1 MLNPSDQTDDGRDLT
16 SGRFKKGG
24 AGGPGRPPGSRN
36 MSTAML
42 REAFLNAFGNLGGEE
57 WLVAQAKKDPRTF
70 VRCVAKMLPR
80 EATIKTDGPSFKP
93 LWPDDIMTP
102 EQEAEAEAK
111 RAKCLELASQ
121 AAQQA
126 GFSAGLGGVAQF
138 LLMAGLAM
146 PKPPTYETGGGPA

>member
-1 MLNPSDQTDDGRDLT
+1 VSNLSDQAGEGRDIT

-42 REAFLNAFGNLGGEE
+42 REAFLNAFDNLGGEE
-57 WLVAQAKKDPRTF
+57 WLVAQARKDPRTF

-93 LWPDDIMTP
+93 LWPDNMTP
-102 EQEAEAEAK
+102 EQEAKAEAK
-111 RAKCLELASQ
+111 RAKCLELARQ
-121 AAQQA
+121 AAQAA
-126 GFSAGLGGVAQF
+126 GMGTGLGGVAQF

-146 PKPPTYETGGGPA
+146 PKPPTYLTGGGPA

>member
-1 MLNPSDQTDDGRDLT
+1 MSNPSDQAGEGRDIT
-16 SGRFKKGG
+16 SGRFQKGG
-24 AGGPGRPPGSRN
+24 AGGPGRPPGSHN

-42 REAFLNAFGNLGGEE
+42 REAFLNAFDNLGGEE
-57 WLVAQAKKDPRTF
+57 WLVAQARKDPRTF

-93 LWPDDIMTP
+93 LWPDNMTP
-102 EQEAEAEAK
+102 EEEAESEAK

-126 GFSAGLGGVAQF
+126 GFSAGMGGLAEF
-138 LLMAGLAM
+138 LLTVRLGM
-146 PKPPTYETGGGPA
+146 PKLPTYGTGGGPA

>member
-1 MLNPSDQTDDGRDLT
+1 
-16 SGRFKKGG
+16 
-24 AGGPGRPPGSRN
+24 

-42 REAFLNAFGNLGGEE
+42 REAFLNAFDNLGGEE
-57 WLVAQAKKDPRTF
+57 WLVAQARKDPRTF

-93 LWPDDIMTP
+93 LWPDNMTP
-102 EQEAEAEAK
+102 EEEAESEAK

-126 GFSAGLGGVAQF
+126 GFSAGMGGLAEF
-138 LLMAGLAM
+138 LLTVRLGM
-146 PKPPTYETGGGPA
+146 PKLPTYGTGGGPA

>member
-1 MLNPSDQTDDGRDLT
+1 MPKPSGQTSKGHGHT
-16 SGRFKKGG
+16 CGRFQKGG

-42 REAFLNAFGNLGGEE
+42 REAFLNAFDSLGGQE

-80 EATIKTDGPSFKP
+80 EATIKTDGPPFKP
-93 LWPDDIMTP
+93 LWPDNMTP
-102 EQEAEAEAK
+102 EQEAKAEAE

-126 GFSAGLGGVAQF
+126 GFSAGLGGLAQF
-138 LLMAGLAM
+138 LLMVRLGM
-146 PKPPTYETGGGPA
+146 PKPTTYGTGGGPA

>member
-1 MLNPSDQTDDGRDLT
+1 VSKQSNQTGEGRNHR
-16 SGRFKKGG
+16 SGRFQKGG

-57 WLVAQAKKDPRTF
+57 WLVAQARKDPRTF

-93 LWPDDIMTP
+93 LWPDNMTP
-102 EQEAEAEAK
+102 EEEAESEAK
-111 RAKCLELASQ
+111 RAKCLELARQ
-121 AAQQA
+121 AAQAA
-126 GFSAGLGGVAQF
+126 GMGTGLGGVAQF
-138 LLMAGLAM
+138 LLMVHLGL
-146 PKPPTYETGGGPA
+146 PKPPTY